1 MPALFLSHTSIDKP
15 FVEKLAHDLN
25 ELGIDSWYD
34 KHEIKVGE
42 SIFWKVEE
50 GLKESEYF
58 AIVLSPDA
66 LKSEW
71 VKAELSTAWSKKMLA
86 GNNAI
91 LPILYRDCEPPC
103 LLRSIKYADFRS
115 KYRTGLSELAAV
127 FGIKNIETLTK
138 DT

>member
-15 FVEKLAHDLN
+15 FVEKLACDLGK
-25 ELGIDSWYD
+25 LGIDSWYD
-34 KHEIKVGE
+34 KYEIKVGE

-86 GNNAI
+86 GNDAI
-91 LPILYRDCEPPC
+91 LPIFYRDCEPPN

-115 KYRTGLSELAAV
+115 DYQAGFSELAAV
-127 FGIKNIETLTK
+127 FGIKNTEALTS